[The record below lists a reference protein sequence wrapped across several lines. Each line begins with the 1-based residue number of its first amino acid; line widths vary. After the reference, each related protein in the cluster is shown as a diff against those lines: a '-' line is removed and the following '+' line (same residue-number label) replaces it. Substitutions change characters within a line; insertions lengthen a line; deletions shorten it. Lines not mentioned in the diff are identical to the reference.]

1 MKRIEV
7 LAPAGNF
14 ACLQAAIQGGA
25 DSVFLGVGELNMRA
39 SSNTNFTVETLPEAV
54 ALCHKAGVKI
64 SPLTP
69 LFITKSWRLYD
80 KP

>member
-1 MKRIEV
+1 MQRLEV

-14 ACLQAAIQGGA
+14 ACLHAAIQGGA

-54 ALCHKAGVKI
+54 AL
-64 SPLTP
+64 
-69 LFITKSWRLYD
+69 
-80 KP
+80 